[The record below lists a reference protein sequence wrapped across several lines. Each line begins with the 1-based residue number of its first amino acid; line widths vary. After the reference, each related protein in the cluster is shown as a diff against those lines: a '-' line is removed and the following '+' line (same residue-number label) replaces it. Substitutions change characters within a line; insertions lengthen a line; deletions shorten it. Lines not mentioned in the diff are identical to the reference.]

1 MRSRNAFSKSGAE
14 EGEKKIHFPRSPWR
28 SINHRMTGARGE
40 KRGINRGTSSVREFK
55 EPEFDH
61 APASLVIGFSQPGFS
76 ILWAT
81 QQLRFSSKVKDIGE
95 KKVAW
100 SVFVS

>member
-1 MRSRNAFSKSGAE
+1 
-14 EGEKKIHFPRSPWR
+14 
-28 SINHRMTGARGE
+28 MTGARGE
-40 KRGINRGTSSVREFK
+40 KRGINRRTSSVREFK

-95 KKVAW
+95 KKVECVCIVDHMLPLHVEA
-100 SVFVS
+100 SVNIYKIYIK